1 MINDSKYEEAMEFL
15 DEIHQALYPLVV
27 MYDSTSISSNLAIK
41 INQFKQKMQWARKE
55 RNTDEYF

>member
-1 MINDSKYEEAMEFL
+1 MINDSKYEEAMELL
-15 DEIHQALYPLVV
+15 DEIHQALYPLVT
-27 MYDSTSISSNLAIK
+27 MYDSTSISSDLAIK